1 MMTTEAPRTPQ
12 VDRDS
17 GVSVLVGA
25 AVAALVLGL
34 VLSVVGAFAAGSA
47 AALGA
52 LVGTALVVVV
62 LAGSS
67 LVVNLVAGI
76 MPTAALMFALLTY
89 TMQVVLMGLVFAALS
104 ASGLL
109 DSTLDRSWLATAV
122 IGGVAIWL
130 VSQVLLVTRRRIPVY
145 DLPSEASER

>member
-1 MMTTEAPRTPQ
+1 MMTTEAPRPPQ

-25 AVAALVLGL
+25 AAAALLLGL
-34 VLSVVGAFAAGSA
+34 AISLVGALASGSE

-52 LVGTALVVVV
+52 LVGTALVVLV
-62 LAGSS
+62 LAGGS
-67 LVVNLVAGI
+67 LVVNLVAGV

-89 TMQVVLMGLVFAALS
+89 TLQVGLMGLVFVVLS
-104 ASGLL
+104 EAGLL
-109 DSTLDRSWLATAV
+109 DSTLDRSWLAGTV
-122 IGGVAIWL
+122 IGGTAIWL

-145 DLPSEASER
+145 DLPPQAGER

>member
-1 MMTTEAPRTPQ
+1 MMTTEAPRPPQ

-34 VLSVVGAFAAGSA
+34 VMSLVGAFAAGSA

-67 LVVNLVAGI
+67 LVVNLVAGM

-109 DSTLDRSWLATAV
+109 DSTLDRSWLAAAV

-130 VSQVLLVTRRRIPVY
+130 VSQVLLVTRRRIPVF
-145 DLPSEASER
+145 DLPSEAGER

>member
-1 MMTTEAPRTPQ
+1 MTTEAPRTPQ